1 MNGLTIE
8 FSYSNCNQH
17 DNKIE
22 HNRPGIIAED
32 KKEKS
37 DAL

>member
-8 FSYSNCNQH
+8 LSYSNCNQH

-22 HNRPGIIAED
+22 HNRPGIIVED